1 MQICACVIN
10 ICRFFKQRWIC
21 DTIAM
26 LAVCNEIR
34 AIPGLIRA
42 PLSIFNQNSPTR
54 GGGTYEEFKL
64 FMLARVLRVANLWR
78 QGEKVDKIKRGLQ
91 DSHPGLNSF
100 HPHRA
105 LFFNEIFVDR
115 NKSMWYIFLISC
127 DNSQYF
133 RDTITISLYKKI
145 ILFIIDKLTPPLFW
159 TDNIQLSC
167 QIH

>member
-1 MQICACVIN
+1 MSFAPRRLHIFFKEQQK
-10 ICRFFKQRWIC
+10 CRFAPALETFGDFSSSIWIC

-34 AIPGLIRA
+34 PIPGIIRA

-54 GGGTYEEFKL
+54 GGGTYVEFKL

-100 HPHRA
+100 HPQQA
-105 LFFNEIFVDR
+105 LFFSETSSFLVFVLKFPVR
-115 NKSMWYIFLISC
+115 F
-127 DNSQYF
+127 
-133 RDTITISLYKKI
+133 T
-145 ILFIIDKLTPPLFW
+145 LF
-159 TDNIQLSC
+159 
-167 QIH
+167 